1 VNRIVIASK
10 NSGKVREIRSILGS
24 LSKDIVILD
33 LTQLSFAGIIEE
45 TGKTFEENALIKAKA
60 VYNEFKIPVIADDSG
75 LCVEALDGRPGVF
88 SARFAGPEAT
98 DEENN
103 LLLIEKLRNVR
114 EADRKA
120 WFSCVAVF
128 YYADNRYFSC
138 EGRVYG
144 VITDRPGGSG
154 GFGYDPLFYLP
165 SFGKT
170 MAQLTS
176 VEKNGISHRGRAFG
190 ALKEYIEGYFRTS

>member
-1 VNRIVIASK
+1 
-10 NSGKVREIRSILGS
+10 
-24 LSKDIVILD
+24 
-33 LTQLSFAGIIEE
+33 
-45 TGKTFEENALIKAKA
+45 
-60 VYNEFKIPVIADDSG
+60 
-75 LCVEALDGRPGVF
+75 

-114 EADRKA
+114 EAGRKA

-128 YYADNRYFSC
+128 YYADNRYFIC

-154 GFGYDPLFYLP
+154 GFGYDPLFFIPEL
-165 SFGKT
+165 GKT
-170 MAQLTS
+170 MAELPLE
-176 VEKNGISHRGRAFG
+176 VKNRLSHRGRALK
-190 ALKEYIEGYFRTS
+190 ALKLRLREFFP

>member
-1 VNRIVIASK
+1 
-10 NSGKVREIRSILGS
+10 VREIRDILDS
-24 LSKDIVILD
+24 LSKGIEILD
-33 LTQLSFAGIIEE
+33 LTQLPFTGIIEE
-45 TGKTFEENALIKAKA
+45 NGKTFEENALIKAKA
-60 VYNEFKIPVIADDSG
+60 VYDEFKLPVVADDSG

-114 EADRKA
+114 EAGRKA

-128 YYADNRYFSC
+128 YYADNRYFIC

-154 GFGYDPLFYLP
+154 GFGYDPLFYL
-165 SFGKT
+165 SSLGRT
-170 MAQLTS
+170 MAQLTPA
-176 VEKNGISHRGRAFG
+176 EKNGISHRGMAFG

>member
-1 VNRIVIASK
+1 MVIASK
-10 NSGKVREIRSILGS
+10 NIGKVREIRSILGS
-24 LSKDIVILD
+24 ACFGMEVLD
-33 LTQLSFAGIIEE
+33 LNRLPFAGIVEE
-45 TGKTFEENALIKAKA
+45 TGSTFEENALIKAKA
-60 VYNEFKIPVIADDSG
+60 VYNEFKLPVVADDSG
-75 LCVEALDGRPGVF
+75 LCVEALDGGPGVF

-103 LLLIEKLRNVR
+103 RLLIEKLQNIRD
-114 EADRKA
+114 AARKA

-144 VITDRPGGSG
+144 IIADRPRGKG

-165 SFGKT
+165 LLGKT

-176 VEKNGISHRGRAFG
+176 VEKNSISHRGTAFR
-190 ALKEYIEGYFRTS
+190 ALKEYIEGYFHPS